1 MVTRLLHAADLHL
14 GSPLAGLSAR
24 DPALA
29 ALFDDASRK
38 AFRALVDLAV
48 EERVDAVVIA
58 GDVFDRDWKDFS
70 VGQAFVREIS
80 RLTRAGIRVAMIRGN
95 HDAESVVSRQL
106 PLPDGV
112 SWLGSD
118 RPETLD
124 WADLGLAVHGIS
136 FKSRSI
142 AESVVHRYPAPIPG
156 RFNVG
161 LLHTS
166 LAGGSG
172 HDPYAPCTVQDL
184 ASRGYDYWALG
195 HIHARAVVNAEGP
208 VVVFP
213 GNIQGRSIREPGAKS
228 VTLATVDGAALT
240 GLEDRPVDA
249 ARWAIASADLSGV
262 ATSQELERRLEAGIE
277 RAAGDSDGRPLAVR
291 LRLTGEKPSMPLP
304 DRVLLRETAQAL
316 AGHLS
321 ERILIEKI
329 VLDLSAAPESL
340 PSPIPG
346 LATVLASAEDDPAY
360 HAALAADLA
369 LLREKLPAAAAAM
382 MDEDPRSLAAAARA
396 LLLSRLEAG

>member
-106 PLPDGV
+106 PLPEGV
-112 SWLGSD
+112 TWLGSD

-136 FKSRSI
+136 FKARAI
-142 AESVVHRYPAPIPG
+142 AESVVHRYPPPIPG
-156 RFNVG
+156 RFNLG

-172 HDPYAPCTVQDL
+172 HDPYAPCTVADL

-195 HIHARAVVNAEGP
+195 HIHARAVVNTDGP

-228 VTLATVDGAALT
+228 VTLATVDGSAVT

-249 ARWAIASADLSGV
+249 ARWAIATADLSGV
-262 ATSQELERRLEAGIE
+262 ASSQDLERRLEAAID

-291 LRLTGEKPSMPLP
+291 LRLTGDRPSLPLP

-329 VLDLSAAPESL
+329 VIDLSAPPAGL

-346 LATVLASAEDDPAY
+346 LAAVLASAEDDPAY

-382 MDEDPRSLAAAARA
+382 MDEDPRSLAAAART